1 MTEIQKTRRK
11 KGKERSSKNGR
22 ENKYIEKRAV
32 RCYNE
37 GDFMGNLLRNILFRE
52 GKAVLEKF
60 IGYLISWKFAGS
72 VIVVALTILIIVLLG
87 KFKKIYIGRDSVDG
101 KKETNARFIFSVARY
116 VVYLLAFI
124 TILQING
131 VNVSALITG
140 LGIVGIVVGFALQ
153 DVLKD
158 FVMGNHIMLDH
169 FFVVGD
175 VVKYQNITG
184 KIISFNIKV
193 TRIMDIET
201 GNLITVCNR
210 NISEMTILADWNEIG
225 IPAPY
230 SEPAERMRKI
240 MEEICRTA
248 EREQKV
254 KGCEFLGTNNFGESS
269 IEYLIRVHCPPD
281 QFKPIR
287 RKILGITQDVY
298 AREGISIPYNQ
309 LDVHMDK

>member
-11 KGKERSSKNGR
+11 KGKDRSSKNGR

-32 RCYNE
+32 GCYNE
-37 GDFMGNLLRNILFRE
+37 GDFMSFLLRNILFRE

-193 TRIMDIET
+193 TRIMDIDT

-248 EREQKV
+248 EREEKV

-281 QFKPIR
+281 RFKPIR
-287 RKILGITQDVY
+287 RKILDITQDVY